1 MKYTGSFRDLNG
13 RKRKMEKRMRSIL
26 KAISWRIVATITT
39 ILLAFLFTGNWTI
52 SASIGVVEVF
62 VKIAVYYLHERLWN
76 LSDFG
81 RA

>member
-76 LSDFG
+76 LSNFG

>member
-1 MKYTGSFRDLNG
+1 MMQ
-13 RKRKMEKRMRSIL
+13 KRVRSIL
-26 KAISWRIVATITT
+26 KAISWRILATVTT

-76 LSDFG
+76 LSNFG